1 MVNHGHRHGIVKSTT
16 NAPNAVARFNLQMFL
31 NMRRTEMVKAN
42 KITSIECKKLP
53 DLTDITIVG
62 EDEEGKIKRNKRKK
76 SKGQSCLLYHGKQ
89 L

>member
-1 MVNHGHRHGIVKSTT
+1 
-16 NAPNAVARFNLQMFL
+16 
-31 NMRRTEMVKAN
+31 MVKAN

-76 SKGQSCLLYHGKQ
+76 KSKG
-89 L
+89 